1 MQLKM
6 KKISGDASF
15 REFYRI
21 QKNPGSSIL
30 VKANKDRYKNLIVYA
45 AINQFLLKNNV
56 KAPKLIK
63 EYFHHNMMEIEDLG
77 RFSFL
82 DFIKNKKNK
91 YGFYKKLID
100 IVIKL
105 QNLKLKKFISF
116 KRYKIRVG
124 QYNLKQLHKESDL
137 FFDWYLKNSIKKNK
151 FNYYKKKIKQELNQ
165 LYKNLYFQNKC
176 FVHKDFHASNIMLN
190 KNKLALIDSQDA
202 IKGNLFYDL
211 ASVIDDVRIKIPA
224 DLKSLLFKYYMSKT
238 DKIKLAEFKFAKND
252 FDILS
257 IQRNLKIL
265 GIFVRLSLR
274 DKKNN
279 YLRLLPYTWRLIE
292 LRLNNPI
299 FSRLKMLLKDCV
311 SLKMRKKIKF
321 YAN

>member
-1 MQLKM
+1 M
-6 KKISGDASF
+6 
-15 REFYRI
+15 
-21 QKNPGSSIL
+21 N
-30 VKANKDRYKNLIVYA
+30 
-45 AINQFLLKNNV
+45 
-56 KAPKLIK
+56 
-63 EYFHHNMMEIEDLG
+63 
-77 RFSFL
+77 
-82 DFIKNKKNK
+82 
-91 YGFYKKLID
+91 
-100 IVIKL
+100 
-105 QNLKLKKFISF
+105 F
-116 KRYKIRVG
+116 KGYKIKVG

-137 FFDWYLKNSIKKNK
+137 FFDWYLKNNIKKNK

-176 FVHKDFHASNIMLN
+176 FVHRDFHASNIMLN

-202 IKGNLFYDL
+202 ITGNLFYDL

-224 DLKSLLFKYYMSKT
+224 NLKSLLFKYYISKT
-238 DKIKLAEFKFAKND
+238 NKIKLGEFKFAKND

-279 YLRLLPYTWRLIE
+279 YLKLLPYTWRLIE

-299 FSRLKMLLKDCV
+299 FSRLKMLLKDSV

>member
-1 MQLKM
+1 MQIKM

-45 AINQFLLKNNV
+45 AINQFLLKNNF

-63 EYFHHNMMEIEDLG
+63 ECFHHNMMEIEDLG

-91 YGFYKKLID
+91 YSFYKKLID

-105 QNLKLKKFISF
+105 QNLKLKKFMNF
-116 KRYKIRVG
+116 NGYKIKVG

-151 FNYYKKKIKQELNQ
+151 FNYYKKKIKQKINQ
-165 LYKNLYFQNKC
+165 LYKKFYF
-176 FVHKDFHASNIMLN
+176 

-202 IKGNLFYDL
+202 IIGNLFYDL

-238 DKIKLAEFKFAKND
+238 NKIKLAEFKFAKND

-279 YLRLLPYTWRLIE
+279 YLKLLPYTWRLLE